1 MGMGQRTETVTTRGD
16 LRQSYLDGVG
26 RADWQLEPL
35 AGDASAR
42 RYFRL
47 RRGANACL
55 LMDVDPAS
63 GLGVADFIRMQ
74 EWLASLGLS
83 VPEIFDADT
92 DAGFVLIE
100 DFGDDLFEVTVND
113 PEVREGDLYHA
124 ALNVLECVGAADPPG
139 WLPDYDL
146 SFVQQEVDICTDWYL
161 PGTAGVGLDLDAIVA
176 GAFAKADAIGQVCVL
191 RDYHSQNLFWLPGRD
206 GLRRVGLID
215 FQDARIGHP
224 VYDLVSLLGDARRD
238 VGEDAKARAADQH
251 FAFFPG
257 SREEFAFASAFWGAQ
272 RNLKI
277 LGIFARLCVRDKKPG
292 YLDLMPRVWRNLS
305 EDLRHP
311 ELADL
316 RCWVDKSLHPPTTD
330 YLADLRATTCRR

>member
-1 MGMGQRTETVTTRGD
+1 MGMGQHTETVTARGD
-16 LRQSYLDGVG
+16 LRRSYLDGAG
-26 RADWQLEPL
+26 RADWRVLPL

-47 RRGANACL
+47 RQGESTCL

-83 VPEIFDADT
+83 VPQIFDADA

-100 DFGDDLFEVTVND
+100 DFGDDLFEVIVND
-113 PEVREGDLYHA
+113 AEINEGDLYCA
-124 ALNVLECVGAADPPG
+124 ALEVLERISAAEPPG
-139 WLPDYDL
+139 WLPGYDL
-146 SFVQQEVDICTDWYL
+146 PFVQQEVDICTDWYV
-161 PGTAGVGLDLDAIVA
+161 PGAAGGGSDLEAIVA
-176 GAFAKADAIGQVCVL
+176 GAFAKADAIERVCVL

-206 GLRRVGLID
+206 ELRRVGLID

-238 VGEDAKARAADQH
+238 VGADAKARAADQH

-257 SREEFAFASAFWGAQ
+257 NREEFAFASAFWGAQ

-277 LGIFARLCVRDKKPG
+277 LGIFARLCIRDQKPA
-292 YLDLMPRVWRNLS
+292 YLELMPRVWRNLS

-316 RCWVDKSLHPPTTD
+316 RCWVDKSLHPPTPD
-330 YLADLRATTCRR
+330 YLANLRAMTCRA